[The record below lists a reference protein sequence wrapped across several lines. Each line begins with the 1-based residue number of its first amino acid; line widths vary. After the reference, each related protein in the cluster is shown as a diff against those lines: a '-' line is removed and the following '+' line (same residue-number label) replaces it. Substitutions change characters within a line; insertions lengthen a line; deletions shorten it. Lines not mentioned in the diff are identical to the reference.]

1 MITSLIESH
10 ISYAHAVAAE
20 LLARFPAH
28 VDRQDVRA
36 AAEYGLVQAANAYD
50 ASKGVAFTT
59 FAYYRIRG
67 AVFDLLRETIKA
79 TRFEEAAN
87 EYMMDYSAG
96 AGAGAPSY
104 AEVQNVAAGII
115 ASYVLSLKNPSSEPP
130 VQNAEAPLQTL
141 LRQEQ
146 QKGIREALKTLPEKN
161 RQVLEAYYFED
172 LSLEE
177 IGKRLGLSKSW
188 VSRMHAKGLE
198 MLRPAVERTLSPRA
212 ERLQIQT
219 GGTRRPGG

>member
-1 MITSLIESH
+1 MTNLIESH
-10 ISYAHAVAAE
+10 ISYAHAIATE

-28 VDRQDVRA
+28 VDRQDVHA

-67 AVFDLLRETIKA
+67 AVFDLLRETVRA

-87 EYMMDYSAG
+87 EYMIDYSAG
-96 AGAGAPSY
+96 VDTGAPSY
-104 AEVQNVAAGII
+104 VEVKNLAAGIV
-115 ASYVLSLKNPSSEPP
+115 ASYFLSREKASLEPP
-130 VQNAEAPLQTL
+130 AEGTGAPLESL
-141 LRQEQ
+141 LKQEQ
-146 QKGIREALKTLPEKN
+146 QKEIREALKTLPEKN
-161 RQVLEAYYFED
+161 RQVLDAYYFED
-172 LSLEE
+172 LTLDE

-198 MLRPAVERTLSPRA
+198 MLRPAVERAFSSR
-212 ERLQIQT
+212 T
-219 GGTRRPGG
+219 GPAKMQARGTRGPRP

>member
-1 MITSLIESH
+1 MTNLIEQH
-10 ISYAHAVAAE
+10 IPFAHAVAAE

-28 VDRQDVRA
+28 VDRQEVRA

-67 AVFDLLRETIKA
+67 AVFDLLRETVRTA
-79 TRFEEAAN
+79 RFEEAAN

-96 AGAGAPSY
+96 AEAGSHADVAS
-104 AEVQNVAAGII
+104 VAAGIV
-115 ASYVLSLKNPSSEPP
+115 ASYFLSLEKAS
-130 VQNAEAPLQTL
+130 AEAPTESVGAPFDTL
-141 LRQEQ
+141 LRKEQ
-146 QKGIREALKTLPEKN
+146 QKGIREALRTLPEKN
-161 RQVLEAYYFED
+161 RQVLEAYYFEELTLD
-172 LSLEE
+172 E

-198 MLRPAVERTLSPRA
+198 LLRPAVERTFAL
-212 ERLQIQT
+212 
-219 GGTRRPGG
+219 RRGSEQPGR

>member
-1 MITSLIESH
+1 MMNLIESH

-28 VDRQDVRA
+28 IERQEVRA
-36 AAEYGLVQAANAYD
+36 AAEYGLVQAANAYNP
-50 ASKGVAFTT
+50 SRGVAFTT

-67 AVFDLLRETIKA
+67 AVFDLLRQTVKDS
-79 TRFEEAAN
+79 RFEEAAN
-87 EYMMDYSAG
+87 EYMVDYSAG
-96 AGAGAPSY
+96 ASAGTPSY
-104 AEVQNVAAGII
+104 ADISNVASGIV
-115 ASYVLSLKNPSSEPP
+115 ASYFLSLEKLPSEPR
-130 VQNAEAPLQTL
+130 ARGDEAPLNTL

-146 QKGIREALKTLPEKN
+146 EKGIKQALQSLPERN

-172 LSLEE
+172 LTLEE

-198 MLRPAVERTLSPRA
+198 MLRPALERILSP
-212 ERLQIQT
+212 EVGRLKTRESGT
-219 GGTRRPGG
+219 GS